1 MKTNMNAMKRAKSAA
16 LAVGMSALMLGGSM
30 AGTVMQASTVFAQDY
45 TAQKGTVDFGKG
57 SASITINGNQ
67 GQTLEG
73 KTFTVYQLFNAENS
87 DGGESINYTFSSK
100 YDNAIKTVVAKALT
114 KSTGKT
120 VNPADVTEY
129 MAIDY
134 IQSLNDGKYV
144 EGAQATQKETS
155 RYSAFRHF
163 VEDVRTEIVTE
174 GLEGDTI
181 KVKSASADNKLTIDG
196 LAYGYYIVDETSKKS
211 ADADNPNYF
220 ASSLCMVNTANPDAT
235 INIKSDYPSIIK
247 KVQEDDNK
255 AGVGNDGWN
264 DIADYEIG
272 QTVPFKYT
280 STIPDMYGYDEYKY
294 VWHDNMGAGLTFHNN
309 KSEISI
315 TIKKEGAAD
324 YKLADGEYEVVTDG
338 LTDETFQI
346 KVADI
351 KKIVDEHFDSRDK
364 DKKNDYSNMTVE
376 LTYNATVNEKAVT
389 GRGANEN
396 AVKLEFSNDADA
408 DGEGRTGETPWDS
421 VVVFTYELDATKI
434 NNHQKQLAG
443 AQFRLYSDAECQNE
457 VFVQKSTDGTNLYTV
472 QNRDSL
478 GGTDHTGGSSNPA
491 STVMTSDAKGGFQI
505 KGLDSG
511 TYYLKEV
518 KAPAGY
524 RLLLDPITIAV
535 KATYT
540 NDRNNYVAGDA
551 ATDKTLTSL
560 AATAHS
566 NAFYDG
572 KYHPTDENLKTDI
585 ENGTAAIT
593 ITNEVGAKLPI
604 TGSSAMLIMLGAGV
618 ALAGGAIVVD
628 RKKKGAV
635 AK

>member
-1 MKTNMNAMKRAKSAA
+1 MKNMNAMKRAKSAA
-16 LAVGMSALMLGGSM
+16 LAVGMSTLMLGGSL
-30 AGTVMQASTVFAQDY
+30 AGTVMQAGVVLADDFQAS
-45 TAQKGTVDFGKG
+45 KGVVDFGKG
-57 SASITINGNQ
+57 NASITINGNQ
-67 GQTLEG
+67 GQSLEG

-87 DGGESINYTFSSK
+87 DGGESINYTFSGK

-120 VNPADVTEY
+120 VNAADVTEY

-134 IQSLNDGKYV
+134 IQSLNGYKV
-144 EGAQATQKETS
+144 EGAQASQKENS
-155 RYSAFRHF
+155 RYSDFRYF
-163 VEDVRTEIVTE
+163 VEQVRDEIVKQ
-174 GLEGDTI
+174 GLEGDNI
-181 KVKSASADNKLTIDG
+181 KVKSASTDNKLTLSG
-196 LAYGYYIVDETSKKS
+196 LAYGYYIVDETSKAA
-211 ADADNPNYF
+211 ADGSSYF

-255 AGVGNDGWN
+255 NGVGNDGWN

-280 STIPDMYGYDEYKY
+280 STIPDMYGYETYKY
-294 VWHDNMGAGLTFHNN
+294 IWHDKMSAGLTFHND

-315 TIKKEGAAD
+315 TIKQGTKT
-324 YKLADGEYEVVTDG
+324 YKLADGEYEVITDG
-338 LTDETFQI
+338 LTDGETFNI
-346 KVADI
+346 KVDDI
-351 KKIVDEHFDSRDK
+351 KKIVDDHFDNMDK
-364 DKKNDYSNMTVE
+364 DQKNDYSNMTVE
-376 LTYNATVNEKAVT
+376 LTYNTTLNAQADT

-396 AVKLEFSNDADA
+396 GVQLEFSNDADTA
-408 DGEGRTGETPWDS
+408 GEGSTGKTPWDTT
-421 VVVFTYELDATKI
+421 VVFTYELDATKV
-434 NNHQKQLAG
+434 NNHDKQLAG
-443 AQFRLYSDAECQNE
+443 AQFRLYSDADCQNE
-457 VFVQKSTDGTNLYTV
+457 VFVQKSADAADMYTV
-472 QNRDSL
+472 INRDSL
-478 GGTDHTGGSSNPA
+478 GGTDHTGGSAAPGA
-491 STVMTSDAKGGFQI
+491 TVMTSDDKGGFKI

-524 RLLLDPITIAV
+524 RLLLDPITINV

-540 NDRNNYVAGDA
+540 TDRNNYVAGDA

-560 AATAHS
+560 AATAHVKE
-566 NAFYDG
+566 FYDG
-572 KYHPTDENLKTDI
+572 KYTESDSNLTTDL

-593 ITNEVGAKLPI
+593 VINEVGAKLPI

-628 RKKKGAV
+628 RKKKGTV

>member
-1 MKTNMNAMKRAKSAA
+1 MKDMNAMKRAKKAA

-30 AGTVMQASTVFAQDY
+30 AGTVMQAGVVFADDVQA
-45 TAQKGTVDFGKG
+45 TKGNVDFGKG

-67 GQTLEG
+67 GQSLEG

-87 DGGESINYTFSSK
+87 DGGESINYTFSGK
-100 YDNAIKTVVAKALT
+100 YDQAIKTVVAAALT

-120 VNPADVTEY
+120 VNAADVTEY

-134 IQSLNDGKYV
+134 IQSLNDGKKV

-155 RYSAFRHF
+155 RYSAFRYF
-163 VEDVRTEIVTE
+163 VEQVRDEIVKE
-174 GLEGDTI
+174 GVAGDTI
-181 KVKSASADNKLTIDG
+181 KVKSATADNKLVIGG
-196 LAYGYYIVDETSKKS
+196 LAYGYYIVDETSKQA
-211 ADADNPNYF
+211 ADGSSYF
-220 ASSLCMVNTANPDAT
+220 ASSLCMVNTANPEAT

-255 AGVGNDGWN
+255 NGLGNDGWN
-264 DIADYEIG
+264 DVADYEIG

-280 STIPDMYGYDEYKY
+280 STIPDMYGYETYKY
-294 VWHDNMGAGLTFHNN
+294 IWHDKMGAGLTFHNN

-315 TIKKEGAAD
+315 TIKQGSKT
-324 YKLADGEYEVVTDG
+324 YKLADGEYDVVTDG
-338 LTDETFQI
+338 LAEGETFNI
-346 KVADI
+346 KVDDI
-351 KKIVDEHFDSRDK
+351 KKIVDEHFDNMDK

-376 LTYNATVNEKAVT
+376 LTYNATVNENADT

-396 AVKLEFSNDADA
+396 GVQLEFSNNADSNGS
-408 DGEGRTGETPWDS
+408 GETGKTPWDT

-434 NNHQKQLAG
+434 NNHDKQLAG
-443 AQFRLYSDAECQNE
+443 AQFRLYSDADCQNE
-457 VFVQKSTDGTNLYTV
+457 VFVQKSTTAADLYTV
-472 QNRDSL
+472 INRDSL
-478 GGTDHTGGSSNPA
+478 GGTDHTGGAAAPGA
-491 STVMTSDAKGGFQI
+491 TVMTSDDKGAFKI

-524 RLLLDPITIAV
+524 RLLLDPITINV

-540 NDRNNYVAGDA
+540 ADRNNYVAGDA
-551 ATDKTLTSL
+551 ATDKTLTNL
-560 AATAHS
+560 AATAHIKE
-566 NAFYDG
+566 FYDG
-572 KYHPTDENLKTDI
+572 KYKESDSNLTTDL

-593 ITNEVGAKLPI
+593 VVNEVGAKLPI